1 MSVLL
6 EVHDLKELEMALM
19 IDADIIGINNRDL
32 KTLHVDFNTTLNL
45 KIESPPRKIIVSESG
60 IKTRDDVLKL
70 EDAGIDA
77 ILVGTVF
84 MEADDMEIRIDELQ
98 GIKRA

>member
-1 MSVLL
+1 VLF
-6 EVHDLKELEMALM
+6 EVHDFKELEMALM

-45 KIESPPRKIIVSESG
+45 KIEIPSHKIIVSESG

-98 GIKRA
+98 GIKGA